1 MKKIFMVVLL
11 CVLGLILSPNAFA
24 EEKAT
29 PQEVVAKVKEAA
41 KLISEKGEAAYP
53 LIRDPK
59 GSFVWKDNYIFA
71 QNLDGTMI
79 VHINPKLEG
88 KNMLGVKDADGRLFS
103 NEMINGVK
111 ASPDGFWIEYK
122 WAKPGEKEASQK
134 VTFCVL
140 APKTEI
146 FVGAGVWDMGL
157 DDIKKTGL

>member
-1 MKKIFMVVLL
+1 MKKTFVAALLGIFALVLSS
-11 CVLGLILSPNAFA
+11 GAFA

-88 KNMLGVKDADGRLFS
+88 KNMLGVKDADGKLFS

-122 WAKPGEKEASQK
+122 WAKPGEKDASKK
-134 VTFCVL
+134 VAFCVL

-157 DDIKKTGL
+157 DDIKKAGL